1 MCILI
6 TSGNVY
12 DSTQAENLLHDTI
25 HKKAYVVGD
34 KAFDSEQLLNY
45 IEEKG
50 AISVIP
56 PRKNRKEQRKYDKVI
71 YKNRN
76 QIERFFNRLKQFRRI
91 ATRYDKLLLSF
102 LSLVQLAVVFITIPK
117 FSSIVQVY
125 PLEFLQKVLFAP
137 RASKQIVK
145 LMKEYRKTTLKQQQ
159 QELKQLK
166 TALERT
172 EKGLSNIIETIAVA
186 GIPSDTLMEKLKQL
200 EESKVQQKERIAE
213 LEKSIKNINIDEN
226 IIQNLIEHSREF
238 IMTKNLPV
246 CKNILKEYIKKV
258 VVSMDKVEIYF
269 KLNIIEQQELSVI
282 SLPMTA
288 EEDIDTIKK
297 EYKSLLKQ

>member
-213 LEKSIKNINIDEN
+213 LEKSMKNINIDEN
-226 IIQNLIEHSREF
+226 TIQNLIEHSREF

-258 VVSMDKVEIYF
+258 VVYMDKVEIYF

-297 EYKSLLKQ
+297 EYRSLLKQ